1 VQSIQHSSLLFNSG
15 LLCDTFPQPGIR
27 NCYNGSSMIRVDGGQ
42 KSGSGTI
49 VRYAVGLAAL
59 LGEELQLTN
68 IRAKRDKPGL
78 RPQHL
83 RAIDAVAELCGGEVE
98 GGRVGSGEIV
108 FRPRSV
114 LKGGCFEWDIGT
126 AGSTTMLALT
136 ILPAAC
142 FASRPVT
149 CRITGGLFQDF
160 APSAYHMQHVLLPAL
175 RRMGLRVRLE
185 IVRPGYVPRGG
196 GIIEMEV
203 SPVEDR
209 LVPLELPEQGRVSK
223 IEGIA
228 LSSHLKERKVSE
240 RMAAE
245 CQRVLRS
252 AGLSASIRSVNDTS
266 APQAGAALAL
276 FAYTDSGCILGADL
290 AGALRRT
297 SEEIGRHVGRNMI
310 EDLGSGATVDRF
322 LADQLIFSAALAGG
336 TSRYRIPRLTEHV
349 ETDLWLV
356 ESILGAKT
364 KIGKDL
370 MIEVEGV
377 GYGRKG

>member
-1 VQSIQHSSLLFNSG
+1 MLFNSG

-49 VRYAVGLAAL
+49 VRYALGLAAL
-59 LGEELQLTN
+59 LGEQLQLTN

-108 FRPRSV
+108 FRPTSA
-114 LKGGCFEWDIGT
+114 LKGGYFEWDIGT
-126 AGSTTMLALT
+126 AGFTTMLALT
-136 ILPAAC
+136 MLPVAC
-142 FASRPVT
+142 FASRPVI

-160 APSAYHMQHVLLPAL
+160 APSAYHMQYVLLPTL
-175 RRMGLRVRLE
+175 LRMGLHVRLE
-185 IVRPGYVPRGG
+185 VVRPGYVPRGG
-196 GIIEMEV
+196 GIIEVEV

-209 LVPLELPEQGRVSK
+209 LVSLELPEQGRVSR

-228 LSSHLKERKVSE
+228 LSSPLKERKVSE

-252 AGLSASIRSVNDTS
+252 MGLSASIRSINFANAAFSTS
-266 APQAGAALAL
+266 
-276 FAYTDSGCILGADL
+276 
-290 AGALRRT
+290 
-297 SEEIGRHVGRNMI
+297 
-310 EDLGSGATVDRF
+310 
-322 LADQLIFSAALAGG
+322 
-336 TSRYRIPRLTEHV
+336 
-349 ETDLWLV
+349 
-356 ESILGAKT
+356 
-364 KIGKDL
+364 
-370 MIEVEGV
+370 
-377 GYGRKG
+377 